1 MKSVQMDLKE
11 NSAELFSQAGGLF
24 CRAGVGSAC
33 SSMCSCEPVR
43 LPAGC

>member
-11 NSAELFSQAGGLF
+11 NSAESFSQAGGLF
-24 CRAGVGSAC
+24 RRAGVGSAC
-33 SSMCSCEPVR
+33 SSMCSCKPVR